1 MRLIVIL
8 YLLFFCITNL
18 IAQAPQRISYQAVV
32 RNSSNGLV
40 SSSQV
45 GIRISILQGSLTGT
59 SLYTERHTP
68 TTNENGLLT
77 IEIGG
82 GTVQSGTFASIQ
94 WANGPFFIK
103 AETDP
108 TGGSNYTITGTTQLL
123 SVPYALY
130 ANTAGNGMPPGTQ
143 AGQMLYWDGTKWT
156 TLPKGTNGQYLKWC
170 NDTLTWGPCLT
181 QLQTIEVPLD
191 KIGINGAGLDFAI
204 INDGGTYIKEA
215 GICVSTNPN
224 PTYPNDVISYVEPYT
239 GFKEINFGNLQPQ
252 TRYYIRPF
260 ALNSVG
266 ISYGNELSFTT
277 KKLPSLPTV
286 TIDSISSIT
295 QTSAKIW
302 ASIVSDSA
310 YSLNQS
316 GIFIDTISDPSENR
330 YMTIVYKGG
339 NSDTMSHLFQ
349 NLSPGRNYYAKA
361 FAVNP
366 AGYGFS
372 NEVVF
377 KTDTIPAP
385 PPPPPPPPAP
395 TSLIDIDGNVYPV
408 IKIANKHWISKN
420 LDVTRYRNGDPI
432 PQVQDSAAWS
442 NLTTGAWC
450 YYENQTANGTV
461 YGKLYN
467 WYAMNDPRGIAPEGW
482 HVPTD
487 AEWTAMI
494 DSLGGVAVAGG
505 KLKAVTL
512 WNSPNVGATNSSG
525 FNALPGGLRYP
536 FLQFNHK
543 GQWGLWWS
551 STPSQMSP
559 DLGHFVRLSDE
570 SQEVFGP
577 NPFEKQYGY
586 SIRLIW
592 NY

>member
-130 ANTAGNGMPPGTQ
+130 ANTAGNGMHPGTQ

-170 NDTLTWGPCLT
+170 NDTLTWGPCLPVINT
-181 QLQTIEVPLD
+181 KGLTKSDNHPEVLVD
-191 KIGINGAGLDFAI
+191 VEVLS
-204 INDGGTYIKEA
+204 DGGSYILEF
-215 GICVSTNPN
+215 GICVSKTPN
-224 PTYPNDVISYVEPYT
+224 PVYPNDQVGTSYPNTQLGLTQFVFPTENNT
-239 GFKEINFGNLQPQ
+239 K
-252 TRYYIRPF
+252 YYVR
-260 ALNSVG
+260 AYAKSNVG
-266 ISYGNELSFTT
+266 IAYGKELSIDAVTF
-277 KKLPSLPTV
+277 SLPTV
-286 TIDSISSIT
+286 LLDSITSIDSVSATLSGTISYDGNLSIT
-295 QTSAKIW
+295 
-302 ASIVSDSA
+302 
-310 YSLNQS
+310 
-316 GIFIDTISDPSENR
+316 E
-330 YMTIVYKGG
+330 KG
-339 NSDTMSHLFQ
+339 F
-349 NLSPGRNYYAKA
+349 
-361 FAVNP
+361 VW
-366 AGYGFS
+366 
-372 NEVVF
+372 
-377 KTDTIPAP
+377 DTIPNVKITNNKIVSSSSGSVFSSSLINLKPNKTYHVRAYAINSQGLSYSNEQSFLTDSVIP

-487 AEWTAMI
+487 AEWTVMI
-494 DSLGGVAVAGG
+494 DSLGGAAVAGG